1 MEEIKGMDY
10 IFKILKDSFK
20 DLENEKDREFLRD
33 LSVNA
38 VPELYTDFLKKLF
51 DMEQKVSSL
60 YEKENK
66 DITIYTVPIN
76 KKNLEEHGRS
86 IYPVILEDTKSKKTD
101 DKKDIFY
108 KKIFVNSEYRELEKL
123 SKKIFYATLKS
134 GDRTVDI
141 KIYLKQ
147 ETRYLEKEKELLSIF
162 ELNNLDWK
170 VLYTPYSRRFF
181 NLYITEIPEN
191 MTLEDS
197 EVIIDYSEYR
207 NDVFEDYFLGW
218 NIEEKSVLVDKAR
231 ADLYDEKLY
240 EYRIFSNE
248 NNSLV
253 KINHGKIYKIKRE
266 QDGIHVYTNIFNE
279 KDWELWNVKKISSE
293 KMNNL
298 EFKPLGNRK
307 KENIISKLIENS
319 KMRVRSEAEIY
330 QLTNCYH
337 DFENLILEEITVDEY
352 AENIESTYDMNEVFT
367 EKKTLIRKIHNLNLY
382 FKVIKQTKYITD
394 ELSFILSCVEY
405 EFPEY
410 AARGIINWK

>member
-20 DLENEKDREFLRD
+20 DLENEEDREFLRD

-51 DMEQKVSSL
+51 DMEQKVNSL
-60 YEKENK
+60 YGNENK

-76 KKNLEEHGRS
+76 KKNLEEHKRS
-86 IYPVILEDTKSKKTD
+86 IYPVILDDIKSKKIEGKND
-101 DKKDIFY
+101 VFY
-108 KKIFVNSEYRELEKL
+108 KKIFADLEYSKLEKL
-123 SKKIFYATLKS
+123 SEKIFYAKLKS
-134 GDRTVDI
+134 EDRTVDI
-141 KIYLKQ
+141 KLYLKQ
-147 ETRYLEKEKELLSIF
+147 DTRYLDKEKELLSIF
-162 ELNNLDWK
+162 ELNDLDWK

-181 NLYITEIPEN
+181 NLYVAEIPEN

-207 NDVFEDYFLGW
+207 NDIFEDYFLGW

-266 QDGIHVYTNIFNE
+266 EDGIHVYTNIFNE

-298 EFKPLGNRK
+298 EFRPLGNRK

-330 QLTNCYH
+330 QMTSSYH
-337 DFENLILEEITVDEY
+337 DLENLILEEITVDEY
-352 AENIESTYDMNEVFT
+352 TENIESTYDMNKVFSD
-367 EKKTLIRKIHNLNLY
+367 KKTLIRKVHNLNLY
-382 FKVIKQTKYITD
+382 FKVMKKTKYITD
-394 ELSFILSCVEY
+394 ELSFILSSIEH